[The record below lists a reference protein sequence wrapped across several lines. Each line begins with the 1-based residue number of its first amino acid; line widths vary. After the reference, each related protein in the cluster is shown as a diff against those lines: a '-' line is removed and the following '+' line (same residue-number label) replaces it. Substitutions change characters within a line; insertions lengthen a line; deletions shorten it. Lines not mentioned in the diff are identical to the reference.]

1 LSAKDA
7 IRKSVEADNPF
18 LEHRLFSAQT
28 EKNISSRK
36 YMAQMGNVS
45 GGKEMVEFTSSG
57 AFHHEK
63 CYWPITFLV
72 MECARGDVFCH
83 VRQNFLYCA
92 KRRMPCFFSLYLLYW
107 KTPGRGGKTSG
118 ELPVREALL
127 PAYPA
132 T

>member
-7 IRKSVEADNPF
+7 IRKPVEVDNPF

-45 GGKEMVEFTSSG
+45 GGKEIVEFT
-57 AFHHEK
+57 
-63 CYWPITFLV
+63 P
-72 MECARGDVFCH
+72 CAFCH
-83 VRQNFLYCA
+83 VRQNLLYCA